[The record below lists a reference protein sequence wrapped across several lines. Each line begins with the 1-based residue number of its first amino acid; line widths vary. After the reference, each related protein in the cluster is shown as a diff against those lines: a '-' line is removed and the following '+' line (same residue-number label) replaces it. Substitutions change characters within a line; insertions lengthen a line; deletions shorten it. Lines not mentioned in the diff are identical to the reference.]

1 MEQSG
6 APLPPTEVRCD
17 ESAGLD
23 EMSTLERLQLL
34 NRHDHRAADAVAE
47 VLPALATVVDAAA
60 ARLRRGGR
68 VHYFGAGTPGRLA
81 VLDAAELLPTFNLDE
96 DVVMA
101 HVAGGPAALT
111 HAVENAE
118 DATGQGIH
126 DADAVTADDVVIGIT
141 ASGTTP
147 YVRGALQ
154 LARERGAVTALIT
167 SNPAAPLAGLADH
180 VIAPD
185 TGPEVLTGSTRLK
198 AGTAQKMIIN
208 GFSTALMVELGRTWS
223 NLMVSV
229 VATNAKL
236 RNRTLRILAEVTGLD
251 EAANRELLEAADGDL
266 KVAIVSS
273 LTSASTAEARHSLL
287 GHGGSVT
294 SAVADLSSQHTSTV
308 IKGEKQ

>member
-1 MEQSG
+1 
-6 APLPPTEVRCD
+6 
-17 ESAGLD
+17 
-23 EMSTLERLQLL
+23 MSTLERLQLL